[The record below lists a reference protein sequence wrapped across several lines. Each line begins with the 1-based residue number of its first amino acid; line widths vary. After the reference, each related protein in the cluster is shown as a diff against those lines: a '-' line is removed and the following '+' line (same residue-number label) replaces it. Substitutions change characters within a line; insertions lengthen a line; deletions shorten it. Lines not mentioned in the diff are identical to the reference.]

1 MRPSEIREMSP
12 QEREQ
17 KLEDLIEEYRGL
29 RFGHVMQQVSNP
41 LELRAMRRDI
51 ARLRTII
58 AEEQAGVSPDRS
70 REPAGEAVESGTE
83 ESATD
88 AVEGEKE

>member
-1 MRPSEIREMSP
+1 MKPSEIREMTT
-12 QEREQ
+12 QEREE

-41 LELRAMRRDI
+41 LELRAVRRDI

-58 AEEQAGVSPDRS
+58 AEEQAGISSDQS
-70 REPAGEAVESGTE
+70 SKTADEPVETSTE

-88 AVEGEKE
+88 AVEGDKE

>member
-1 MRPSEIREMSP
+1 MKPSEIREMSP
-12 QEREQ
+12 QERVQ

-41 LELRAMRRDI
+41 LELRAVRRDI
-51 ARLRTII
+51 ARLKTII
-58 AEEQAGVSPDRS
+58 AEDQAGLSPES
-70 REPAGEAVESGTE
+70 PREPVGEAVEPETE
-83 ESATD
+83 ESAAD